1 MKRICIKVIIPF
13 LVLATVGLGSCKNKK
28 SDGQQAVELDERAR
42 IEKTIEESVYP
53 LPTSAN
59 VIKLLTDLDVGYII
73 GISNSVDKASGYLT
87 SKSRA
92 INLGIYGADLSYCTL
107 YNMQQE
113 VINYLSAVRT
123 LSNEL
128 NMSQIYDE
136 ALYTSIKENF
146 DNRDKLV
153 EVLTT
158 AFNNTYVYLS
168 ENGQESLA
176 LLVVGGAWVE
186 GMYITTN
193 ISESVYHVEGIVQ
206 VLLEQKASFEL
217 FIDIATPYA
226 DDPLVSEFLND
237 LEPIRKVYEGIQTSL
252 SMKNVE
258 DITKAIEAVRT
269 KLTS

>member
-1 MKRICIKVIIPF
+1 MKRICIQVIIPF
-13 LVLATVGLGSCKNKK
+13 LVMATVGLGSCKNRKTE
-28 SDGQQAVELDERAR
+28 GQQRLELDERAR
-42 IEKTIEESVYP
+42 IEKEIEESVYP
-53 LPTSAN
+53 LPTSAD

-73 GISNSVDKASGYLT
+73 GISNPVDKASGYLT
-87 SKSRA
+87 SRDRA
-92 INLGIYGADLSYCTL
+92 VNIGIYGADLSYATL

-123 LSNEL
+123 LANEL

-136 ALYTSIKENF
+136 SLYNEIKQNF
-146 DNRDKLV
+146 DNRDQLV
-153 EVLTT
+153 SLLTD

-193 ISESVYHVEGIVQ
+193 ISESVYHVEGIVK

-217 FIDIATPYA
+217 FMDLAKPYS
-226 DDPLVSEFLND
+226 DDPLVRDFLIE
-237 LEPIRKVYEGIQTSL
+237 LEPIVKVYEGLETSL
-252 SMKNVE
+252 TMKNVE
-258 DITKAIEAVRT
+258 DITKAISTVRD
-269 KLTS
+269 KLTN